1 MELLI
6 LSKIVLI
13 FILLCLAAFFSGA
26 QTALF
31 SLGPVKLQQLKA
43 VHQPRAAL
51 VQELLDK
58 PRRLLISTLV
68 GNVLITISVSVVT
81 ASLGFSL
88 LGNQG
93 IVSALVIMLPIILF
107 FGEVLPRTLAVSCSE
122 QFSLF
127 AAQPLTIFMRAISP
141 IRWVMNKLLS
151 SVITTDTNLTM
162 QDESILQEE
171 LLTEERV
178 EENPPEES
186 EIKEKREMIHKI
198 LDFSDTLVSAIMTPR
213 SRMFTLPFDSDVAQL
228 VRAVKENHFSRIP
241 VYKQEKNAIIGV
253 LYAKDLLTL
262 TSGRNSLSTMSDS
275 LIRPPYFVPHDKKIP
290 DLLKEFQDKQI
301 HLALVVNENGT
312 VTGLVTM
319 EDLLEEL
326 FGEIYD
332 EFDLEVNTEGTD

>member
-6 LSKIVLI
+6 LTKIILI

-31 SLGPVKLQQLKA
+31 SLGPVKLQQLKT

-68 GNVLITISVSVVT
+68 GNVLITISVSVVA
-81 ASLGFSL
+81 ASLGISL
-88 LGNQG
+88 AGNQG
-93 IVSALVIMLPIILF
+93 ILISLLIMLPIILL
-107 FGEVLPRTLAVSCSE
+107 FGEVLPRTLAVSRSE

-127 AAQPLTIFMRAISP
+127 VAQPLNIFMQAISP
-141 IRWVMNKLLS
+141 IRWVMNKLLNS
-151 SVITTDTNLTM
+151 IITPDTNLTL
-162 QDESILQEE
+162 QVESILQEE
-171 LLTEERV
+171 PLSEELV
-178 EENPPEES
+178 AENPPEGS
-186 EIKEKREMIHKI
+186 EEIEKREMIHKI
-198 LDFSDTLVSAIMTPR
+198 LDFSDTIVSTIMTPR
-213 SRMFTLPFDSDVAQL
+213 PRMFTLPSDSDVAQL

-241 VYKQEKNAIIGV
+241 VYKQEKNTIIGV
-253 LYAKDLLTL
+253 LYAKDLLAI
-262 TSGRNSLSTMSDS
+262 TSGKNSLPTMSDS

-312 VTGLVTM
+312 VIGLVTM

-332 EFDLEVNTEGTD
+332 EFDPNLNPEWTK